1 MEKLSMHRL
10 VSLSCGSITSVHLDA
25 LRINGINTVADFLSC
40 DVERLAQKLLVP
52 ARDLSSIQ
60 KTVIAQLAAF
70 PLNGSD
76 YYKEFI
82 SRFCILSTGCE
93 NLDELLDGGLYTGDV
108 TEIVGAAGA
117 GKSQICMNISLFTA
131 LEAKKHLV
139 YIDTGGSFCGARL
152 KEMLTESK
160 SCDDDQEIDIH
171 VLSRISVFQ
180 AFDIFSMIEALESV
194 RQSLSNEG
202 EDANIP
208 HLKLIIVDCLAA
220 VVSPILGGQQIHGHS
235 LMVKLSRILNSLAF
249 EHSVAVVITNN
260 VVTDSSKLSSFS
272 VKPALGPT
280 WAHVPNTRLFIQKQI
295 GTSESK
301 RIATVTKSTR
311 QKVQVSCTFYIDHG
325 GVRSQ
330 RRQNIAMEQNEKL

>member
-1 MEKLSMHRL
+1 M
-10 VSLSCGSITSVHLDA
+10 
-25 LRINGINTVADFLSC
+25 
-40 DVERLAQKLLVP
+40 
-52 ARDLSSIQ
+52 
-60 KTVIAQLAAF
+60 
-70 PLNGSD
+70 
-76 YYKEFI
+76 
-82 SRFCILSTGCE
+82 
-93 NLDELLDGGLYTGDV
+93 DGGLYTGDV

-220 VVSPILGGQQIHGHS
+220 VVSPILGGQQIHDNQQCGHRF
-235 LMVKLSRILNSLAF
+235 LQ
-249 EHSVAVVITNN
+249 VVFIFCQTCPWPNLGSCSKHEI
-260 VVTDSSKLSSFS
+260 VYTKTDWDFRKQKNCHCHKVYQTESTSFLY
-272 VKPALGPT
+272 VL
-280 WAHVPNTRLFIQKQI
+280 H
-295 GTSESK
+295 
-301 RIATVTKSTR
+301 
-311 QKVQVSCTFYIDHG
+311 
-325 GVRSQ
+325 
-330 RRQNIAMEQNEKL
+330 